1 MLKKLVGALDLPREV
16 TMDLP
21 LITVTGSEQVSVE
34 NFKGVIEY
42 SEQRVR
48 INTQCGVLKIVGR
61 GLTLKQLTSEN
72 ILVTGSIM
80 GLEYL
85 M

>member
-1 MLKKLVGALDLPREV
+1 MLKKLAGILDLPREV
-16 TMDLP
+16 TMNLP

-42 SEQRVR
+42 TAERVR
-48 INTQCGVLKIVGR
+48 INTPCGVLKITGR
-61 GLTLKQLTSEN
+61 GLTLKQITSEN
-72 ILVTGSIM
+72 ILVVGSVT

-85 M
+85 L

>member
-1 MLKKLVGALDLPREV
+1 MFKKLAGMLDLPREV
-16 TMDLP
+16 TMNLP

-42 SEQRVR
+42 TTERVR
-48 INTQCGVLKIVGR
+48 INTPCGVLKIVGR
-61 GLTLKQLTSEN
+61 GLTLKQVTSEN
-72 ILVTGSIM
+72 ILITGGVS